1 MKSIFKKMDKLLLFL
16 MILYTVL
23 GLVMIFSASSIT
35 AVLYNR
41 LEEAYYF
48 KKHLYIIIMSWF
60 SGFIILNMPLNKYKK
75 YGPIGMLIIL
85 VLLLGLFPYGTV
97 TNNVK
102 SWYDLGF
109 FSFQPSEF
117 AKSIVIV
124 YLAISMERVFK
135 SKDKSINK
143 LITPFIFVFMA
154 AILTALQPDLGT
166 AAIIGGIAF
175 FIFLA
180 YPLKNKQINNLKKI
194 GMISVVIVAAL
205 ILFGGKAL
213 NPEQSSRLTFQKPC
227 TRYLDKT
234 GYQVCNGFIAISNG
248 GLFGRGL
255 GNSTQ
260 KYLYLPE
267 AYTDFVFPIVVE
279 ELGAILSILIIFG
292 YIVMLYRVLKIAKHA
307 SSLSGSI
314 MAYGTF
320 LFLLLHL
327 LINFL
332 GVLAFIPLTG
342 VPIPFLSYG
351 GSFYINIIF
360 VLFLTQR
367 VQIETKEAER
377 LKILR
382 G

>member
-1 MKSIFKKMDKLLLFL
+1 MKSKFKKMDKLLFFL
-16 MILYTVL
+16 MILYTIL

-41 LEEAYYF
+41 LGEAYYF
-48 KKHLYIIIMSWF
+48 KKHLYIILMSWIF
-60 SGFIILNMPLNKYKK
+60 GFIILNIPLKKYKV
-75 YGPIGMLIIL
+75 YGPFGMFVILI
-85 VLLLGLFPYGTV
+85 LLLGLFPYAKI

-109 FSFQPSEF
+109 FSLQPSEF
-117 AKSIVIV
+117 AKSIIIV
-124 YLAISMERVFK
+124 YLAVSLDKISK
-135 SKDKSINK
+135 SKDKSLNK
-143 LITPFIFVFMA
+143 LIKPFIFVFIA

-166 AAIIGGIAF
+166 AVILGGIAF

-180 YPLKNKQINNLKKI
+180 YPLKDKKIDNLKKI
-194 GMISVVIVAAL
+194 GIVSVIIVGAF

-213 NPEQSSRLTFQKPC
+213 TKEQSSRLTFQKPC

-248 GLFGRGL
+248 GLFGKGL

-260 KYLYLPE
+260 KFLYLPE

-279 ELGAILSILIIFG
+279 ELGAIAAVLIIFG
-292 YIVMLYRVLKIAKHA
+292 FIVMLYRILKIAKHA

-314 MAYGTF
+314 IAYGSF

-332 GVLAFIPLTG
+332 GVLALIPLTG
-342 VPIPFLSYG
+342 VPVPFLSYG

-367 VQIETKEAER
+367 VQIETKDDER
-377 LKILR
+377 KKILR

>member
-1 MKSIFKKMDKLLLFL
+1 MKSKFKKMDKLLFFL
-16 MILYTVL
+16 MILYTIL

-35 AVLYNR
+35 AVFYNR
-41 LEEAYYF
+41 LREAYYF
-48 KKHLYIIIMSWF
+48 KKHFYIILLSWIF
-60 SGFIILNMPLNKYKK
+60 GFIILNIKLKKYKV
-75 YGPIGMLIIL
+75 YGPIAMFIIL
-85 VLLLGLFPYGTV
+85 ILLLGLFPYAKI

-109 FSFQPSEF
+109 FSLQPSEF
-117 AKSIVIV
+117 AKSIIIV
-124 YLAISMERVFK
+124 YLAVSLDKISK
-135 SKDKSINK
+135 SKDKSLNK
-143 LITPFIFVFMA
+143 LIKPFIFVFIA

-166 AAIIGGIAF
+166 AVILGGIAF

-180 YPLKNKQINNLKKI
+180 YPQKDKKIDNLKKI
-194 GMISVVIVAAL
+194 GIVSVIIVGAF

-213 NPEQSSRLTFQKPC
+213 TKEQSSRLTFQKPC

-248 GLFGRGL
+248 GLFGKGL

-260 KYLYLPE
+260 KFLYLPE
-267 AYTDFVFPIVVE
+267 SYTDFVFPIVVE
-279 ELGAILSILIIFG
+279 ELGAIAAVLIIFG
-292 YIVMLYRVLKIAKHA
+292 FIVMLYRILKIAKHA

-314 MAYGTF
+314 IAYGSF

-332 GVLAFIPLTG
+332 GILALIPLTG
-342 VPIPFLSYG
+342 VPVPFLSYG

-377 LKILR
+377 EKILR